1 MTRKT
6 GSKTL
11 KARQL
16 MKAAKKAKQL
26 REMKEEGVLLE
37 TPKPDKELVKQK
49 EEEFEKLYLELAGQ
63 QEGEET
69 SSEEATESEE
79 TSGSEGEVSQEE

>member
-26 REMKEEGVLLE
+26 REMREEGVLFE

-63 QEGEET
+63 QESGET
-69 SSEEATESEE
+69 SSEEAAESEE

>member
-69 SSEEATESEE
+69 SSEETAESEE

>member
-63 QEGEET
+63 QESEET

>member
-16 MKAAKKAKQL
+16 MKAAKKARQL

-69 SSEEATESEE
+69 SSEETAESEE